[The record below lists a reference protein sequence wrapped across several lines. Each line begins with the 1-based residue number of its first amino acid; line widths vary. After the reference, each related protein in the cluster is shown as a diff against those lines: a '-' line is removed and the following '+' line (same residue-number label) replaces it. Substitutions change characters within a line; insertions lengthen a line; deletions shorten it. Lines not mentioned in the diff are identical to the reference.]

1 MLSCGF
7 LLGDLECGSVAPCGS
22 AVALPQALVRQSSRP
37 VLACII
43 GAFRPCIAPMIS
55 SEEIPSR

>member
-1 MLSCGF
+1 M
-7 LLGDLECGSVAPCGS
+7 
-22 AVALPQALVRQSSRP
+22 ALPQKTLAGQSSRP

-43 GAFRPCIAPMIS
+43 GAFRPWIAPMIS